1 MPHDSKGGSTFLEVL
16 KNPLGADRF
25 GNHSY
30 VSLDL
35 KSDQN
40 LQGKK
45 RQTSDTG
52 HYRGQSSS
60 LSPTVMLNCAVKVQ
74 KPSVGACTASTFILS
89 HSETQLGFSEQF

>member
-1 MPHDSKGGSTFLEVL
+1 MPCDSKGGSTFLEVL
-16 KNPLGADRF
+16 ENPLWVDRF

-45 RQTSDTG
+45 HPTSDTG
-52 HYRGQSSS
+52 HYRGQSSA
-60 LSPTVMLNCAVKVQ
+60 LSPTVMLYRAVKVQ
-74 KPSVGACTASTFILS
+74 KPEAGACTASAFILS